1 MHDCFSFTDHFL
13 KWKQA
18 ARLVGTFTGA
28 CRLLISFFLLFGVCK
43 QAEKQLNSSWD
54 LMRAG
59 NMGVPTPSQWL
70 NTVLA
75 PGCRIGIDPV
85 SNAQI
90 CFRICEFVFKFQ

>member
-1 MHDCFSFTDHFL
+1 MHGCFSFTDHFL
-13 KWKQA
+13 NGSKLNG
-18 ARLVGTFTGA
+18 LVSIL
-28 CRLLISFFLLFGVCK
+28 CVYLLSSNYVFLLFGVCK

-90 CFRICEFVFKFQ
+90 CF

>member
-1 MHDCFSFTDHFL
+1 MRRAYIS
-13 KWKQA
+13 
-18 ARLVGTFTGA
+18 GFTGSA
-28 CRLLISFFLLFGVCK
+28 GTAVVTKDKAALWTDGRYFL

-75 PGCRIGIDPV
+75 PGCRIGIDPGTV
-85 SNAQI
+85 PFFI
-90 CFRICEFVFKFQ
+90 